1 LRGVNWFLPLVFM
14 VRLAL
19 VVVVACALGNE
30 QVAAQSRVDGQHA
43 ATRAVPAPPKR
54 PSSKASA
61 PAKPV
66 VLPAHAMHFT
76 RLGASAIWADRRMRD
91 SLLARPGWFWLEPG
105 GLLYRAQSTDTV
117 LVLIALERPP
127 NPFDAGE
134 GAYSGTRSVLY
145 QDLNRDGSPEA
156 LVGFWRHWDGS
167 GSRGSWVGVNL
178 IEATGTPRLLLSAV
192 IENTESGWGPDP
204 SQPASAQ
211 EIFTT
216 HGWERPLKLGGLDI
230 RVLLQGGSDHDLIV
244 AADQGKGAPVL
255 CVGRAYG
262 HSGGGGLPKCTI
274 TALKPGRYQFR
285 NGRLVWAGK

>member
-1 LRGVNWFLPLVFM
+1 ML
-14 VRLAL
+14 RLAL
-19 VVVVACALGNE
+19 VLFLAYALGNK
-30 QVAAQSRVDGQHA
+30 QVAAQPRVGVENP
-43 ATRAVPAPPKR
+43 ATRAVSAIPKR
-54 PSSKASA
+54 PPSKATA

-66 VLPAHAMHFT
+66 MLPTHVMHCT
-76 RLGASAIWADRRMRD
+76 RLGASDIWADRRERD
-91 SLLARPGWFWLEPG
+91 SLLARPGWFWLDQG
-105 GLLYRAQSTDTV
+105 GLLYRAQPTDTV

-134 GAYSGTRSVLY
+134 GVHSGTRSVLY
-145 QDLNRDGSPEA
+145 QDLNHDGSPEA

-178 IEATGTPRLLLSAV
+178 IDATGTPRLLLSAT
-192 IENTESGWGPDP
+192 IENTESGWGTDP
-204 SQPASAQ
+204 SQPASPQ

-230 RVLLQGGSDHDLIV
+230 RVLLQDRSDHEHVV

-255 CVGRAYG
+255 YVGRAYD
-262 HSGGGGLPKCTI
+262 HSGRKKRNI
-274 TALKPGRYQFR
+274 TALKPGHYQYR